1 MSEPLAQSRLAER
14 GRARSVPRGDGDAC
28 RIDRHAHRPAG
39 RLGSG
44 PALGPTQKT
53 TARIT
58 LHIAAALCLGGAL
71 FQPAFAES
79 PRLLVWING
88 DKAYNGLQKVGNAF
102 EKASGVKVVVEHPVD
117 PTDKFQQ
124 AAGAGKGPDI
134 FCWPHDRVGEWAK
147 AGLLT
152 PLRPSSRLK
161 AEVEDQAWAA
171 MSYRGRIWG
180 YPIAI
185 ETTGLIYNK
194 ALVPKPPETWGEL
207 IEIDRKLAANGKHAI
222 LWDYNKS
229 FFTWPM
235 LAGAGGVIFGRDA
248 QGDFDPKKVDVNNAG
263 ALAGAQMLER
273 LIKDGHMPKGA
284 RYAEMESAFARGEVA
299 MMISGPWAWDNARKA
314 RIDFGVAPIP
324 AVIAGQP
331 SRSFVGVLG
340 CMIAAPSKNKDIAKE
355 FIENHLMRPEAL
367 KVLDADVPIGVPANK
382 AFYAELSVNPLI
394 AASMTNARNGA
405 PIPNIPEVGRF
416 WTAMDAALEAITNGL
431 QSPKDALDGAAA
443 RMLLNK

>member
-1 MSEPLAQSRLAER
+1 MRWLPLLAALAAAPVLAE
-14 GRARSVPRGDGDAC
+14 P
-28 RIDRHAHRPAG
+28 P
-39 RLGSG
+39 
-44 PALGPTQKT
+44 K
-53 TARIT
+53 
-58 LHIAAALCLGGAL
+58 
-71 FQPAFAES
+71 
-79 PRLLVWING
+79 LLVWING
-88 DKAYNGLQKVGNAF
+88 DKAYNGLQQVGHAF

-117 PTDKFQQ
+117 ATDKFQQ

-147 AGLLT
+147 GGLLT
-152 PLRPSSRLK
+152 PLRPSPRLK

-171 MSYRGRIWG
+171 MSYHGRIWG
-180 YPIAI
+180 YPLAI

-194 ALVPKPPETWGEL
+194 ALVKQPPETWDEVIVL
-207 IEIDRKLAANGKHAI
+207 DKQLQAQGKHAI
-222 LWDYNKS
+222 LWHYNKS

-248 QGDFDPKKVDVNNAG
+248 QGDFDARQVGVNTPG
-263 ALAGAQMLER
+263 ALRAAQTLDG
-273 LIKDGHMPKGA
+273 LIRNGHMPKGA
-284 RYAEMESAFARGEVA
+284 NYAEMESAFARGEIA

-314 RIDFGVAPIP
+314 KIDIGVAPIP
-324 AVIAGQP
+324 AVIPGQP
-331 SRSFVGVLG
+331 SKSFVGVLG
-340 CMIAAPSKNKDIAKE
+340 CMISAPSRNKDIAKE

-394 AASMTNARNGA
+394 RASMTNARNGA

>member
-1 MSEPLAQSRLAER
+1 MRWLPLVVALVTA
-14 GRARSVPRGDGDAC
+14 
-28 RIDRHAHRPAG
+28 
-39 RLGSG
+39 
-44 PALGPTQKT
+44 PAL
-53 TARIT
+53 AD
-58 LHIAAALCLGGAL
+58 
-71 FQPAFAES
+71 S
-79 PRLLVWING
+79 PKLLVWINS
-88 DKAYNGLQKVGNAF
+88 DKAYNGLQKVGDIF

-117 PTDKFQQ
+117 ATDKFQQ

-152 PLRPSSRLK
+152 PLRPSARLK

-180 YPIAI
+180 YPLAI

-194 ALVPKPPETWGEL
+194 ALVPTPPATWDEL
-207 IEIDRKLAANGKHAI
+207 IAIDRKLQAQGKRAV

-229 FFTWPM
+229 FFSWPM

-248 QGDFDPKKVDVNNAG
+248 QGDFDAKQVDVNNAG
-263 ALAGAQMLER
+263 ALAGAQMIER
-273 LIKDGHMPKGA
+273 LIKDGHMPRGA

-299 MMISGPWAWDNARKA
+299 MMISGPWAWDNARRA
-314 RIDFGVAPIP
+314 GIDFGVAAIP
-324 AVIAGQP
+324 AVIAGKP
-331 SRSFVGVLG
+331 SKSFVGVLG
-340 CMIAAPSKNKDIAKE
+340 CMISAPSKHKDLAKE

-367 KVLDADVPIGVPANK
+367 KVLDADVALGVPANK

-431 QSPKDALDGAAA
+431 QSPKAALDGAAA

>member
-1 MSEPLAQSRLAER
+1 MKFRTLLAAAALVA
-14 GRARSVPRGDGDAC
+14 
-28 RIDRHAHRPAG
+28 
-39 RLGSG
+39 G
-44 PALGPTQKT
+44 PAL
-53 TARIT
+53 
-58 LHIAAALCLGGAL
+58 
-71 FQPAFAES
+71 AES

-88 DKAYNGLQKVGNAF
+88 DKAYNGLQKVGDAF
-102 EKASGVKVVVEHPVD
+102 EKVSGVKVVVEHPVD

-134 FCWPHDRVGEWAK
+134 FCWPHDRIGEWAK

-152 PLRPSSRLK
+152 PLRPSARLR
-161 AEVEDQAWAA
+161 AESEDTAWAA
-171 MSYRGRIWG
+171 LSYRGRIWG

-194 ALVPKPPETWGEL
+194 ALAPNPPATWDDVIAL
-207 IEIDRKLAANGKHAI
+207 DRKLKAQGKSAV

-248 QGDFDPKKVDVNNAG
+248 QGDFDARKVDVNNEG
-263 ALAGAQMLER
+263 ALAGARMLER
-273 LIKDGHMPKGA
+273 LVKDGHMPKGA

-299 MMISGPWAWDNARKA
+299 MMISGPWAWDNAKKA

-324 AVIAGQP
+324 AVVAGKP
-331 SRSFVGVLG
+331 SQSFVGVLG
-340 CMIAAPSKNKDIAKE
+340 CMISAPSKNKDIAKE
-355 FIENHLMRPEAL
+355 FIENHLMRPAAL
-367 KVLDADVPIGVPANK
+367 KVLDADVALGVPANK

-394 AASMTNARNGA
+394 KASMTNARNGA

>member
-1 MSEPLAQSRLAER
+1 MKWLPLVAALVAAPALAET
-14 GRARSVPRGDGDAC
+14 P
-28 RIDRHAHRPAG
+28 
-39 RLGSG
+39 
-44 PALGPTQKT
+44 K
-53 TARIT
+53 
-58 LHIAAALCLGGAL
+58 
-71 FQPAFAES
+71 
-79 PRLLVWING
+79 LLIWING
-88 DKAYNGLQKVGNAF
+88 DKAYGGLQTVGDAF

-152 PLRPSSRLK
+152 PLRPSARLK
-161 AEVEDQAWAA
+161 AESEEQAWNAL
-171 MSYRGRIWG
+171 SYRGRIWG

-194 ALVPKPPETWGEL
+194 ALVPTPPATWDEL
-207 IEIDRKLAANGKHAI
+207 IALDKKLQASGKHAV

-229 FFTWPM
+229 FFSWPVM
-235 LAGAGGVIFGRDA
+235 AGAGGVIFGRDA
-248 QGDFDPKKVDVNNAG
+248 QGDFDPKKVDVNNDG
-263 ALAGAQMLER
+263 ALAGARMIER

-284 RYAEMESAFARGEVA
+284 RYSEMEAAFARGEVA
-299 MMISGPWAWDNARKA
+299 MMISGPWAWDNAKKA
-314 RIDFGVAPIP
+314 KIDIGVAPIP
-324 AVIAGQP
+324 AVIPGKP
-331 SRSFVGVLG
+331 SKSFVGVLG
-340 CMIAAPSKNKDIAKE
+340 CMISAPSRNKDLAKE

-367 KVLDADVPIGVPANK
+367 KVLDANVPIGVPANK

-431 QSPKDALDGAAA
+431 QSPKAALDGAAA

>member
-1 MSEPLAQSRLAER
+1 MRLRTLLATAALVA
-14 GRARSVPRGDGDAC
+14 
-28 RIDRHAHRPAG
+28 
-39 RLGSG
+39 G
-44 PALGPTQKT
+44 PAL
-53 TARIT
+53 
-58 LHIAAALCLGGAL
+58 
-71 FQPAFAES
+71 AEA
-79 PRLLVWING
+79 PKLLVWING
-88 DKAYNGLQKVGNAF
+88 DKAYGGLQTVGDAF
-102 EKASGVKVVVEHPVD
+102 EKVSGVKVVVEHPVD

-152 PLRPSSRLK
+152 PLRPSAKLK
-161 AEVEDQAWAA
+161 AESEEQAWNAL
-171 MSYRGRIWG
+171 SYRGRIWG

-194 ALVPKPPETWGEL
+194 ALVPTPPATWDEL
-207 IEIDRKLAANGKHAI
+207 IALDKKLQASGKHAV

-229 FFTWPM
+229 FFSWPM
-235 LAGAGGVIFGRDA
+235 IAGAGGVIFGRDA
-248 QGDFDPKKVDVNNAG
+248 QGDFDPKKVDVNNEG
-263 ALAGAQMLER
+263 ALAGAKMIER

-284 RYAEMESAFARGEVA
+284 RYSEMEAAFARGEVA
-299 MMISGPWAWDNARKA
+299 MMISGPWAWDNAKRAK
-314 RIDFGVAPIP
+314 IDIGVAPIP
-324 AVIAGQP
+324 AVVAGKP
-331 SRSFVGVLG
+331 SKSFVGVLG
-340 CMIAAPSKNKDIAKE
+340 CMISAPSKNKDIAKE

-367 KVLDADVPIGVPANK
+367 KILDANVPIGVPANK

>member
-1 MSEPLAQSRLAER
+1 MKWLPL
-14 GRARSVPRGDGDAC
+14 
-28 RIDRHAHRPAG
+28 
-39 RLGSG
+39 
-44 PALGPTQKT
+44 
-53 TARIT
+53 
-58 LHIAAALCLGGAL
+58 AAALLAAPAL
-71 FQPAFAES
+71 AQTPK
-79 PRLLVWING
+79 LLVWING
-88 DKAYNGLQKVGNAF
+88 DKAYSGLQKVGDAF
-102 EKASGVKVVVEHPVD
+102 EKVSGVKVVVEHPVD
-117 PTDKFQQ
+117 ATDKFQQ
-124 AAGAGKGPDI
+124 AAGAGKGPDV
-134 FCWPHDRVGEWAK
+134 FCWPHDRVGDWAK

-152 PLRPSSRLK
+152 PLRPSPRLK
-161 AEVEDQAWAA
+161 A
-171 MSYRGRIWG
+171 MTYRGRIWG

-194 ALVPKPPETWGEL
+194 ALVPKPPQTWDEV
-207 IEIDRKLAANGKHAI
+207 IAIDKKLKAEGKSAV

-248 QGDFDPKKVDVNNAG
+248 QGDFDPRQVQVNNAG
-263 ALAGAQMLER
+263 ALAGARMIER
-273 LIKDGHMPKGA
+273 LVKDGHMPRGA
-284 RYAEMESAFARGEVA
+284 RYAEMETGFARGQVA

-324 AVIAGQP
+324 SVVPGQP
-331 SRSFVGVLG
+331 SKSFVGVLG
-340 CMIAAPSKNKDIAKE
+340 CMISAPSKQKDIAKE

-367 KVLDADVPIGVPANK
+367 KLLDADVPIGVPANK

>member
-1 MSEPLAQSRLAER
+1 MKWLPLVAALAAAPALAE
-14 GRARSVPRGDGDAC
+14 AP
-28 RIDRHAHRPAG
+28 
-39 RLGSG
+39 
-44 PALGPTQKT
+44 K
-53 TARIT
+53 
-58 LHIAAALCLGGAL
+58 
-71 FQPAFAES
+71 
-79 PRLLVWING
+79 LLVWING
-88 DKAYNGLQKVGNAF
+88 DKAYNGLQTVGNAF
-102 EKASGVKVVVEHPVD
+102 EKVSGVKVVVEHPVD

-152 PLRPSSRLK
+152 PLRPSAKLK
-161 AEVEDQAWAA
+161 AESEETAWQAL
-171 MSYRGRIWG
+171 SYRGRIWG

-194 ALVPKPPETWGEL
+194 ALVPTPPATWDEL
-207 IEIDRKLAANGKHAI
+207 IALDKKLQASGKHAV

-229 FFTWPM
+229 FFSWPM
-235 LAGAGGVIFGRDA
+235 IAGAGGVIFGKDA
-248 QGDFDPKKVDVNNAG
+248 QGDFDPRKVDVNNEG
-263 ALAGAQMLER
+263 ALAGARMIER

-284 RYAEMESAFARGEVA
+284 RYSEMEAAFARGEVA
-299 MMISGPWAWDNARKA
+299 MMISGPWAWDNAKRA
-314 RIDFGVAPIP
+314 RIDIGVAPIP
-324 AVIAGQP
+324 AVIAGKP
-331 SRSFVGVLG
+331 SKSFVGVLG
-340 CMIAAPSKNKDIAKE
+340 CMISAPSKNKDIAKE

-367 KVLDADVPIGVPANK
+367 KVLDADVQIGVPANK